1 MAAHFP
7 TTHWSRLGRVGDPAD
22 PGCREAL
29 EQLCRDYWFPLYAF
43 IRHRGHDAHQAED
56 LVQGFLADLL
66 ERGDLAR
73 LDQSKG
79 RFRSFLRAACDH
91 YLLRAACDHY
101 LADRRDHE
109 RAAGRGGAAVSISID
124 RLDAEDRYARE
135 PSHKRT
141 PERLYEREWALA
153 LLARVLERLE
163 AECQQQGKEE
173 LFRWLKPALQGDGL
187 APNYLVIGGELCMTE
202 NAVRGAARRLRLRYR
217 ELLHEEVAR
226 TTADPDDVDEEI
238 GELMIA
244 MSGG

>member
-1 MAAHFP
+1 MSVRFP

-22 PGCREAL
+22 PASRAVL
-29 EQLCRDYWFPLYAF
+29 EQLCRDYWFPMYAF
-43 IRHRGHDAHQAED
+43 IRRRGHDAHQAQD
-56 LVQGFLADLL
+56 LVQGFLVDLL

-91 YLLRAACDHY
+91 YLAN
-101 LADRRDHE
+101 RRDHE
-109 RAAGRGGAAVSISID
+109 RAAKRGGASVILSID

-135 PSHKRT
+135 PSHGRT
-141 PERLYEREWALA
+141 PERLYEKQWALA

-163 AECQQQGKEE
+163 AESQQDGKDE

-187 APNYLVIGGELCMTE
+187 APNYVVIGGELCMTE
-202 NAVRGAARRLRLRYR
+202 NAVRGAARRMRLRYR
-217 ELLHEEVAR
+217 ELLREEVAR

-244 MSGG
+244 LTGG